1 MIIIMTIIC
10 RCCSKTSRAWSQ
22 TNFANIIIL
31 EFIAVC
37 VIALHVF
44 HLSTDVR
51 YIVVVAQQLQYL
63 NMQVSFRLQHA
74 PLVPGFV
81 PKMIHRNGLCKCLL
95 G

>member
-51 YIVVVAQQLQYL
+51 YIVVVAQQLPK
-63 NMQVSFRLQHA
+63 HA
-74 PLVPGFV
+74 SELSAATCASCSGV
-81 PKMIHRNGLCKCLL
+81 CSEDDT
-95 G
+95 